1 MLLGFEGDCF
11 CNFTVLFEIR
21 LLFLV
26 FGAFGKDRCTAD
38 SLKRLSH
45 SEGNY
50 IIIISI
56 RYLFIFIANLY

>member
-1 MLLGFEGDCF
+1 MLLGFEGNCF
-11 CNFTVLFEIR
+11 CIFTVLFEIR
-21 LLFLV
+21 FSFLV
-26 FGAFGKDRCTAD
+26 FGEFGKDRCTAD

-45 SEGNY
+45 SEGNN